1 MYFAIGSVRQRAY
14 CISSTAT
21 LHVAQSYLPSGV
33 ASIAYELGFQ
43 DPACFSRA
51 FKRHAGMTL
60 SNSGSRPR
68 PKQRMP
74 ARVAL

>member
-43 DPACFSRA
+43 DQACFSRA
-51 FKRHAGMTL
+51 FKRHAGMT
-60 SNSGSRPR
+60 PR
-68 PKQRMP
+68 QFRQQ
-74 ARVAL
+74 AAAEAADAC